1 MVFSEFTNKVKFTNR
16 IPYHLQREGISGYTE
31 FVLQKW
37 FYKSVGHQIL
47 GKNQQRGK
55 FFNWKYPLRAVEG
68 RVYL

>member
-16 IPYHLQREGISGYTE
+16 LPYHLQKEGISGYTE

-37 FYKSVGHQIL
+37 FYKNVGHQIL

-55 FFNWKYPLRAVEG
+55 LFREAWGSHKFTN
-68 RVYL
+68 